1 MREREKE
8 EKQWNGWRKHKKTR
22 SLKWKI
28 TRLMQFMYH
37 YQMMLLIRNRN
48 RSSNRKRAV
57 ERERVLYFCDVRSEF
72 LCAECRVH
80 SRDIYSLFHSS
91 TYASTRP
98 WLSVCVCVSAT
109 VPKEKCRRYCR
120 CRIESHKGYF
130 TRADFSLGFFV
141 LRFAWVFIAISQS
154 TTDERTNERV
164 NECWCVAIYFSSPFA
179 VSVFGLDDADFVLL
193 YVLWSLL
200 FFFFISMP

>member
-1 MREREKE
+1 
-8 EKQWNGWRKHKKTR
+8 
-22 SLKWKI
+22 
-28 TRLMQFMYH
+28 MQFMYH

-98 WLSVCVCVSAT
+98 WLSVCVCVCRLRS
-109 VPKEKCRRYCR
+109 PKRNVVV
-120 CRIESHKGYF
+120 IVAVESNHMKDILL
-130 TRADFSLGFFV
+130 AQISLS
-141 LRFAWVFIAISQS
+141 VFLFYGSPESSSQFRKARP
-154 TTDERTNERV
+154 TNERTNE
-164 NECWCVAIYFSSPFA
+164 
-179 VSVFGLDDADFVLL
+179 
-193 YVLWSLL
+193 
-200 FFFFISMP
+200 